1 MKIDDIIVEGHIG
14 KKPVSTYAD
23 TGEWQFRDAGGIDR
37 VYNLNRVMMA
47 VAMAD
52 GKSNKP
58 VDMDQESWTEKR
70 NIARP
75 YTEIEHIMM
84 QSALNTVDSD
94 YKHTEKD
101 HRSSEQPTTYTV
113 SPCLNPGPI
122 KRRSK

>member
-23 TGEWQFRDAGGIDR
+23 TGEWQFQDAGGIDR

-47 VAMAD
+47 AAMAD
-52 GKSNKP
+52 GKSTKP

-84 QSALNTVDSD
+84 QAALNTVDSD

>member
-23 TGEWQFRDAGGIDR
+23 TGEWQFRDKGGLDR

-52 GKSNKP
+52 GKSTKP

-84 QSALNTVDSD
+84 QAALNTVDSD